1 MSLVDRRSQSM
12 RTRMRFLGA
21 GVMFATALAVGLGTG
36 QAAGSSNGGSS
47 RTEHFTFMSTAAPT
61 GETFSAIAT
70 GAFTDG
76 GSATLLTKTGK
87 LILRN
92 GTINVTEKQ
101 GKPIATANTKTCYEH
116 LSDNGTYKIIGGTGR
131 YKGITGSGKF
141 TLSIREIGPL
151 VHGKC
156 DTKTAKRV
164 AGQAFITAS
173 GPVTLG

>member
-1 MSLVDRRSQSM
+1 MLDRLNRRGSFTGLAFAAAIAAS
-12 RTRMRFLGA
+12 TGGLALTGAALGS
-21 GVMFATALAVGLGTG
+21 G
-36 QAAGSSNGGSS
+36 AA

-76 GSATLLTKTGK
+76 GTATLLTDKGTLK
-87 LILRN
+87 LRS
-92 GTINVTEKQ
+92 GTIKITQKAGTPVLR
-101 GKPIATANTKTCYEH
+101 ANTTTCYEH
-116 LSDNGTYKIIGGTGR
+116 LLERGTYDIVGGTGK

-141 TLSIREIGPL
+141 TLSIREVGPL

-156 DTKTAKRV
+156 DTTTAKRV
-164 AGQAFITAS
+164 AGQAITTAS